1 MDTMPVALAGRILL
15 PCGAERDCLCR
26 LSRAD
31 EVYVVIGD
39 ASAAVGSR
47 VICHVDG
54 LGVIEASVTTVSRG
68 SLRLS
73 VEGSPAH
80 MARLATRLAW
90 HRARLD
96 GREDQ
101 RGAMRVIPLDP
112 SVEVTLSDG
121 MAVEARI
128 ADLSATGAAL
138 EMVLMPPVDAVLT
151 VGRRRARVVR
161 QTDAGI
167 AVRFVLPLR
176 PQDVSADI
184 RL

>member
-1 MDTMPVALAGRILL
+1 MDASPVVLAGRVLL

-26 LSRAD
+26 LSQAD

-39 ASAAVGSR
+39 AAATVGSR

-54 LGVIEASVTTVSRG
+54 LGVIEASVTAASRG

-80 MARLATRLAW
+80 RVRLAMRLAW

-112 SVEVTLSDG
+112 TVDVTLADG
-121 MAVEARI
+121 TAVAARI

-138 EMVLMPPVDAVLT
+138 ETALRPPVDTALT

-161 QTDAGI
+161 HTDNGV

-176 PQDVSADI
+176 PQDVSAGI

>member
-26 LSRAD
+26 LSQAD
-31 EVYVVIGD
+31 EGYVVIRD
-39 ASAAVGSR
+39 AGAAVGSR

-54 LGVIEASVTTVSRG
+54 LGVVEASVTTVSRG

-80 MARLATRLAW
+80 RARLATRLAW
-90 HRARLD
+90 HRARQD
-96 GREDQ
+96 GRGEQ
-101 RGAMRVIPLDP
+101 RGASRVTPLEPAID
-112 SVEVTLSDG
+112 VTLADG
-121 MAVEARI
+121 TAVAARI

-138 EMVLMPPVDAVLT
+138 ETALRPPLDAALT

-161 QTDAGI
+161 HTDTGV

-176 PQDVSADI
+176 PEDVSAGI

>member
-1 MDTMPVALAGRILL
+1 MDIPPVILAGRILL
-15 PCGAERDCLCR
+15 PCGAERDCRFR
-26 LSRAD
+26 LSQAD
-31 EVYVVIGD
+31 EVSVVIGD

-47 VICHVDG
+47 VICHVAG
-54 LGVIEASVTTVSRG
+54 LGVIEARVTAASKG

-73 VEGSPAH
+73 VAGSPAH
-80 MARLATRLAW
+80 RARLAMRLAW

-112 SVEVTLSDG
+112 TIDLTLADG
-121 MAVEARI
+121 RAVAARVI
-128 ADLSATGAAL
+128 DLSATGAAL
-138 EMVLMPPVDAVLT
+138 ETALRPPVDTALT

-161 QTDAGI
+161 HTDTGV

-176 PQDVSADI
+176 PEDVSAGI

>member
-1 MDTMPVALAGRILL
+1 MDTTPVVLAGRILL
-15 PCGAERDCLCR
+15 PCGAERDCLFR
-26 LSRAD
+26 LTRAD
-31 EVYVVIGD
+31 EAYVVIENAGV
-39 ASAAVGSR
+39 ALGSR

-54 LGVIEASVTTVSRG
+54 MGVIEASVTTASKG

-80 MARLATRLAW
+80 RARLAARLAW

-101 RGAMRVIPLDP
+101 RGASRVKPLDP
-112 SVEVTLSDG
+112 AVDVTLADG
-121 MAVEARI
+121 TVVEAQI

-138 EMVLMPPVDAVLT
+138 QTLLRPAVDAALT

-161 QTDAGI
+161 HTDAGV

-176 PQDVSADI
+176 PENVSAGI